1 MENINAS
8 ACIILTYR
16 AARPPQAA
24 REAGSSI
31 IDSRLGNL
39 QTVLL
44 WLRRFPEL
52 AVILVEQDH
61 TPTLNAAEVAPY
73 LQGVNY
79 QFVYNPGAFNK
90 SWGLNVGARC
100 ANTDVIGF
108 ADADVICGD
117 VVESMTACRE
127 RVVAVNCHRRVIDL
141 TEAQSALVRAGN
153 YDYVPN
159 AHDASAREKQQE
171 HLVFCGGNFFIRRQA
186 FLELG
191 LWDERFLDWGG
202 EDDAMSYKLQRARV
216 SAMEFD
222 GRPAI
227 HLYHPRAAPAVGLP
241 AHADYANNVLL
252 VQRYRDYSDEAL
264 SRLFEIGRQVHGNVD
279 KYRPLP

>member
-1 MENINAS
+1 M
-8 ACIILTYR
+8 
-16 AARPPQAA
+16 
-24 REAGSSI
+24 
-31 IDSRLGNL
+31 
-39 QTVLL
+39 TVLL

-52 AVILVEQDH
+52 AVILVEQDCA
-61 TPTLNAAEVAPY
+61 PTLNVAELSPY

-117 VVESMTACRE
+117 VVEALTACRE
-127 RVVAVNCHRRVIDL
+127 RVVAVNCHRRVFDL
-141 TEAQSALVRAGN
+141 SESQSARVRAGN
-153 YDYVPN
+153 YDYVP
-159 AHDASAREKQQE
+159 DAEAALAREKQQE

-191 LWDERFLDWGG
+191 LWDERFLGWGG

-222 GRPAI
+222 SRPAI
-227 HLYHPRAAPAVGLP
+227 HLHHERAAPVLGEP
-241 AHADYANNVLL
+241 AHADYANNVALL
-252 VQRYRDYSDEAL
+252 QRYSDYSDEEL
-264 SRLFEIGRQVHGNVD
+264 SRLYEIGRQVHGNAN